1 MNRKQKICLWLG
13 IVAIVIIGIFSPWL
27 YTTTGNGLNSKKN
40 AGYSCILFPPPPK
53 GVGLRYGISLDVS
66 RLCVQWVIVA
76 VVTGGLIVTL
86 KDKKQKDKHI
96 E

>member
-1 MNRKQKICLWLG
+1 MNRRQKIVLW
-13 IVAIVIIGIFSPWL
+13 IGIAVIVVMGVFPPWL

-66 RLCVQWVIVA
+66 RLCVQWAIVVVITA
-76 VVTGGLIVTL
+76 GLIVAF
-86 KDKKQKDKHI
+86 KDNKDEQKQ
-96 E
+96 